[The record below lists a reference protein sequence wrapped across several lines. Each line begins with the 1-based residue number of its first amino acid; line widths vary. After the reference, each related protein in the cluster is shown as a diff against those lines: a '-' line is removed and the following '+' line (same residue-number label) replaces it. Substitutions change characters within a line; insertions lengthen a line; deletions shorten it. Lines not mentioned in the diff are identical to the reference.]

1 MLISLIIPTYNESKN
16 IPILLERISV
26 CLSGIPKEVIVVDDN
41 SPDKTWEIA
50 RSLSIQYP
58 WLRVIRRMTER
69 GLSSAV
75 LGGFEIA
82 EGEILAVMDSDLQHD
97 EKALLSFISAFQ
109 NGADIVVGSRKVNGG
124 GIEDW
129 SNARKFVS
137 WVATLLAKIALPQ
150 SISDPMSGFFA
161 IKRNI
166 YEIHKHQINPRG
178 FKILLEF
185 LARAKHCKVHEIG
198 YTFKGRIHGESKL
211 SGKVIFDYIFALYEL
226 SIGQYIP
233 TQFIKY
239 GIIGFSGLIVA
250 TLVIFLLQKFTL
262 FSQSNAIAISIEISI
277 LSNFFLNNYWTFKS
291 NKLIGIWKISRGL
304 ISFHAICLGG
314 ALTNQAIALKVLSY
328 GTDVYLSNAFGYF
341 IAAIW
346 NYIINVNITWKGK
359 PEHG

>member
-1 MLISLIIPTYNESKN
+1 MLLSLIIPTYNESKN
-16 IPILLERISV
+16 IPILLERISN
-26 CLSGIPKEVIVVDDN
+26 CLSEIPKEVIIVDDN

-75 LGGFEIA
+75 LAGFDIA
-82 EGEILAVMDSDLQHD
+82 EAEILAVMDSDLQHD
-97 EKALLSFISAFQ
+97 EKALLAFLTSFQ
-109 NGADIVVGSRKVNGG
+109 NGADIVIGSRKIHGG
-124 GIEDW
+124 GTENW
-129 SNARKFVS
+129 SNIRKFVS
-137 WVATLLAKIALPQ
+137 WIATLLAKIALPQ

-161 IKRNI
+161 LKRNI
-166 YEIHKHQINPRG
+166 YATYKHQINPRG

-185 LARAKHCKVHEIG
+185 LARAKNCRIEEVG

-211 SGKVIFDYIFALYEL
+211 SSKVIFDYILALYEL
-226 SIGQYIP
+226 SIGQFIP

-239 GIIGFSGLIVA
+239 GVIGCSGLLVA
-250 TLVIFLLQKFTL
+250 TMVIFLCQQLTSL
-262 FSQSNAIAISIEISI
+262 SQSNVIAVAIEISI
-277 LSNFFLNNYWTFKS
+277 LTNFFLNNYWTFKI
-291 NKLIGIWKISRGL
+291 NKLIGIWKIMRGL
-304 ISFHAICLGG
+304 VTFHAICLGG
-314 ALTNQAIALKVLSY
+314 ALINQAIAVKILSF
-328 GTDVYLSNAFGYF
+328 GIDVYISNAFGYL